1 MPSLLDRKRAID
13 AAKAQKL
20 ADEKR
25 KRKEAEKR
33 RHLLLKKGAS
43 RDVRDA
49 YFLGLVFAAF
59 ANDEKMDSTE
69 ERVIRD
75 IGCSLEMTTADVDEA
90 IETLRVF
97 GNDDAGVEKKLALIE
112 ECVKALGNKTYVS
125 LFVDDFEKVWNSGS
139 GKPTDLCA
147 FKGDFAR
154 WTNVCNARKSVRR
167 TVVIKHARK
176 KKIVVDDGM
185 NSFDSFEELLDVMA
199 VRCAAATEI
208 SDETF
213 EMFHDAIQPYSQW
226 PVNWKSAIRSVV
238 DDLARGRLDPHG
250 ATIRIYC
257 AILLRGLK
265 MSDEIWASDPLLRV
279 VEGWLKRDWS
289 GMEFL
294 SLLQNFIQEHFE

>member
-25 KRKEAEKR
+25 KRKEAEER

-75 IGCSLEMTTADVDEA
+75 IGCSLEISTADVDEA
-90 IETLRVF
+90 IETLRVC
-97 GNDDAGVEKKLALIE
+97 GNDEAGIEKKLSLIE

-139 GKPTDLCA
+139 GKSADLNA
-147 FKGDFAR
+147 FKGEFAK
-154 WTNVCNARKSVRR
+154 WTKSGDMQKRVRKP
-167 TVVIKHARK
+167 TVKQARK
-176 KKIVVDDGM
+176 KKIVVDDGT

-208 SDETF
+208 SDKTF
-213 EMFHDAIQPYSQW
+213 QMLHDAIQPFSQW
-226 PVNWKSAIRSVV
+226 PVNWMSAIKSVV
-238 DDLARGRLDPHG
+238 DNFARGQLDPHG
-250 ATIRIYC
+250 VAIRIYC
-257 AILLRGLK
+257 AVLLRGLK
-265 MSDEIWASDPLLRV
+265 TSDKIRSRDPLLKN
-279 VEGWLKRDWS
+279 VEGWLKRCWS
-289 GMEFL
+289 DLEFL
-294 SLLQNFIQEHFE
+294 SLLQDFIQEHFE